1 MKTDLSSNSEASVCR
16 LSDMPPGSECEVMAV
31 DLEDAAGRR
40 MLDLGFLPGTR
51 VQVLRRAP
59 LGDPSLY
66 ALRGFQLCLRKA
78 DSCHVRVIHKGPQ
91 EHFPSTSSR
100 L

>member
-1 MKTDLSSNSEASVCR
+1 MKTDFNSDSESSACR
-16 LSDMPPGSECEVMAV
+16 LSEIRPGSECEVMGV
-31 DLEDAAGRR
+31 DLGDAAGRR

-66 ALRGFQLCLRKA
+66 ALRGFQLCLREA
-78 DSCHVRVIHKGPQ
+78 DSRHVRVTRKASK
-91 EHFPSTSSR
+91 EPSR
-100 L
+100 

>member
-1 MKTDLSSNSEASVCR
+1 MCR
-16 LSDMPPGSECEVMAV
+16 LSDMQPGSECEVLAV

-78 DSCHVRVIHKGPQ
+78 DSRHVRVIDKALQ
-91 EHFPSTSSR
+91 ERSPSTSSR
-100 L
+100 P

>member
-1 MKTDLSSNSEASVCR
+1 MNADFSSDGETSVCR
-16 LSDMPPGSECEVMAV
+16 LSDMQPGSECEVVGV
-31 DLEDAAGRR
+31 DLGDAAGRR

-66 ALRGFQLCLRKA
+66 ALRCFQLCLRKA
-78 DSCHVRVIHKGPQ
+78 DSRHVRVTQKGPK
-91 EHFPSTSSR
+91 EPSPSTSPR
-100 L
+100 P

>member
-1 MKTDLSSNSEASVCR
+1 MKTDFSLDSEPSVCR

-31 DLEDAAGRR
+31 DLGDAAGRR

-66 ALRGFQLCLRKA
+66 ALRGFQLCLRAA
-78 DSCHVRVIHKGPQ
+78 DSRHVRVTHTEP
-91 EHFPSTSSR
+91 R
-100 L
+100 

>member
-1 MKTDLSSNSEASVCR
+1 MKTDFSSNSETSVCR

-31 DLEDAAGRR
+31 DLENAAGRR

-78 DSCHVRVIHKGPQ
+78 DSHHVRVFLPGPDGSS
-91 EHFPSTSSR
+91 PSTSSR
-100 L
+100 P